1 MSTRYERH
9 ELPLLARGLAG
20 YAPAPDAVA
29 AEVDYRGDGTADV
42 TEHHEPPRTGRI
54 GPRPVRRGPYPIR
67 REMPRPGGGRGAG
80 DVA

>member
-20 YAPAPDAVA
+20 YAPAPDAV
-29 AEVDYRGDGTADV
+29 DYRGDGTADV
-42 TEHHEPPRTGRI
+42 TELYEPPRTGR
-54 GPRPVRRGPYPIR
+54 GPMRPVRRGPYPIR